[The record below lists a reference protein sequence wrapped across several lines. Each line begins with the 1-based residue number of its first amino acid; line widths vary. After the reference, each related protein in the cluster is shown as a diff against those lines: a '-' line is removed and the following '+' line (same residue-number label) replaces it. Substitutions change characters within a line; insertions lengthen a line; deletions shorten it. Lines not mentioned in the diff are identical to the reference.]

1 MLEFMAI
8 LYHAESLP
16 SRTTFLGEIWWKIT
30 LLLYSTTA
38 GYSLMSP
45 STCISFLHVPRTK
58 RTKDFYE
65 TLGLISKHCYTST
78 LWFKASFAKE
88 PPDAKYHPTCNFQRI
103 RAVAH
108 SPGYLQMAIFRAPW
122 NIYKMILYYREKERV
137 VSRRRSSY
145 NLATMHWFLMWPIIS
160 RRWLPEEINCNPS
173 EPLNTQVMRLTVVSD
188 SLFPKMKMSMETAS

>member
-1 MLEFMAI
+1 MFEYGPKIQRFAKRASALRRPIFRAGFYGLFKACEKNMLEFMAI

-45 STCISFLHVPRTK
+45 STCISFLHVP

-137 VSRRRSSY
+137 VSRRRSSSI
-145 NLATMHWFLMWPIIS
+145 F
-160 RRWLPEEINCNPS
+160 
-173 EPLNTQVMRLTVVSD
+173 
-188 SLFPKMKMSMETAS
+188 